1 MATETNMVI
10 PRDEWEA
17 LQDEASQLRGAL
29 ERLSEKLND
38 PEALKRIRE
47 RLLAERAH
55 GNG

>member
-1 MATETNMVI
+1 MTNMVV

-17 LQDEASQLRGAL
+17 LKDEASQLRGAL

-47 RLLAERAH
+47 QLLAERAH
-55 GNG
+55 GGTEEA